1 MFGSNGHY
9 GHRWILN
16 RYAGVP
22 VGTPIP
28 GNLEHGWN
36 YNLGATQAD
45 IEAARPD
52 PFYLWS
58 ERNLRACRDVG
69 GLDHVV
75 PLGAPFLY
83 MPPLEA
89 PVEAEP
95 GSLLVMP
102 AHGWERCRLQ
112 HDFELYA
119 RHLSEI
125 EKRFRTITVCLYWF
139 EYQEKQ
145 YRAPFESRG
154 YRVITSGQR
163 DQNPTFLLGLRRLI
177 LRHEYV
183 SSNRVQTP
191 TFYALHLGRK
201 FFVCGPPVG
210 VEQWVDPTGKLYH
223 AWQSAEYPM
232 LMEEGFRDE
241 TYPDIGAK
249 ELGLE
254 FLRTPEALRALFL
267 WEPSMKNELAA
278 RVKSS
283 RERFAQRKR
292 SARAEAWRQAF
303 ASVPLIG
310 RMFSS

>member
-45 IEAARPD
+45 IEASRPD

-58 ERNLRACRDVG
+58 ERNLRGCRDVG

-102 AHGWERCRLQ
+102 THGWEKGQLQ
-112 HDFELYA
+112 HEFEVYA
-119 RHLSEI
+119 KQLSEI
-125 EKRFRTITVCLYWF
+125 EQRFRSITVCLYWF
-139 EYQEKQ
+139 EFQEER
-145 YRAPFESRG
+145 YRKPFESRG
-154 YRVITSGQR
+154 YRVMTSGLR
-163 DQNPTFLLGLRRLI
+163 DNNPTFLLGLRRLL

-183 SSNRVQTP
+183 SSNRAQTA
-191 TFYALHLGRK
+191 TFYALHLNRK
-201 FFVCGPPVG
+201 FFVYGPPVG
-210 VEQWVDPTGKLYH
+210 VEQWIDPTGKLFH
-223 AWQSAEYPM
+223 AWQSAEFPM
-232 LMEEGFRDE
+232 LMWDRFQDD
-241 TYPDIGAK
+241 THPDLGGR

-254 FLRTPEALRALFL
+254 FVRSSEALRALFL
-267 WEPSMKNELAA
+267 WEPNMKHELLERINAKNQ
-278 RVKSS
+278 RYVK
-283 RERFAQRKR
+283 RKR
-292 SARAEAWRQAF
+292 EARLGAWRNALQSLPF
-303 ASVPLIG
+303 VGHFISK
-310 RMFSS
+310 